1 MIVEALGKENM
12 RNLTLDAVFGNT
24 SATRV
29 LLFLQNYGEAYASRV
44 ARTYGDMAVSRAK
57 EQLDKLEVAGLIV
70 SRMIGRSRVYEWNQR
85 NPTVAPLRDFLQSI
99 LDSLSPEI
107 QRCYFRQ
114 RQRPRRQGK
123 DSVMRSI
130 PSHDHL

>member
-1 MIVEALGKENM
+1 M
-12 RNLTLDAVFGNT
+12 RNLTLDAVFDNT

-29 LLFLQNYGEAYASRV
+29 LLFLQNYGEAYASRG

-70 SRMIGRSRVYEWNQR
+70 SRMIGRSRVYDWNRR

-107 QRCYFRQ
+107 QRSYFRQ
-114 RQRPRRQGK
+114 RQRPRRRGK

-130 PSHDHL
+130 PP